1 YESFFLLYADN
12 ELKPQEKKTVEAF
25 LDAHP
30 QYQGELVL
38 LHAARMSPDT
48 SIVYEGKQDLYR
60 REEKERVVVFA
71 WWRLAAAAIVLMLL
85 GLWWLNRPKTAAP
98 LPIANNSGQ
107 NKPAQQPATRQ
118 DPKPATAQ
126 TTVVSPSP
134 ALTAG
139 TNSGNKKKDKQQV
152 DKNNNALVKTTGD
165 KKVQPVLP
173 QTNNL
178 PPLHK
183 MPDDNQQV
191 AENIPENDHLPQ
203 RPGPLPERPRHLIA
217 INGVKTPGKEN
228 LINRLINTG
237 QQDEGNPVAQLT
249 SYDNNDQID
258 VLNTSVNKTTLRGIL
273 RKASRIIAKKTST
286 DDNTDDDQK
295 HILIGSFA
303 IAVK

>member
-1 YESFFLLYADN
+1 MPMTSWPP
-12 ELKPQEKKTVEAF
+12 KEKKTVEAF

-30 QYQGELVL
+30 HYQGELEL
-38 LHAARMSPDT
+38 LHAARMSPDA

-60 REEKERVVVFA
+60 REEKERVVLFA
-71 WWRLAAAAIVLMLL
+71 WWRLAAAAIVLVLL
-85 GLWWLNRPKTAAP
+85 GLWWLNRPKAVAP
-98 LPIANNSGQ
+98 PPIANNSGQ
-107 NKPAQQPATRQ
+107 NKPVQQPAPVR
-118 DPKPATAQ
+118 ATIP
-126 TTVVSPSP
+126 TTTASSP
-134 ALTAG
+134 ALTAE
-139 TNSGNKKKDKQQV
+139 TNTGNKKKDKKQEN
-152 DKNNNALVKTTGD
+152 KNSPILVKTTRD
-165 KKVQPVLP
+165 NKVQPVVP

-191 AENIPENDHLPQ
+191 AENTPDNDHLPQ
-203 RPGPLPERPRHLIA
+203 RAGQLPERPRHLIA
-217 INGVKTPGKEN
+217 FNGVRTPGKEN
-228 LINRLINTG
+228 LINQLTNTD
-237 QQDEGNPVAQLT
+237 QQDGENPVAQLT